1 MKKDI
6 ELKNWTPHN
15 KKTGNDIIIE
25 KENLINIFF
34 CSNEDTK
41 SFSKIKS
48 FLMNL
53 PNKFRIKG
61 EYNTDS
67 IIDEIC
73 FYLGILDKDHEEI
86 DEKEIRNIIIFNIPF
101 NEAEKIL
108 QSFLDKVGD
117 GTKNDD
123 YPFFVFLKNNNL
135 IDNFDIKKLLFNLN
149 DFQKNIIDSF
159 KIDSR
164 NIYIDTEETI
174 IYTIKSI
181 YNYYNGDYTI
191 SFDDNENERIEKY
204 NITKTINILV
214 MGKRGSGKSALINRL
229 LGEKKAYADVNAKTI
244 KTREYFHKY
253 YPLKFIDSAGFQVGG
268 LEQSKTNEILDI
280 NKYLEENNLTYKN
293 IKKKVHFIFYVFKN
307 EDKFDDSIIQI
318 LKKLESFKIEIFFII
333 TYSTEGKEKMYKN
346 DFKSQIKKNKIFPK
360 EKINDIINNTFCLD
374 LFNIYYSKTISEM
387 ILLINGKL
395 KEYKDLNDSI
405 IDLIGNNNLIKTKEL
420 GYSFNF
426 NNEFTPIEDIYENES
441 LNSSFNNLSIIH
453 ESPRG
458 KIFNHYMNSPEEIIK
473 MMKFCVES
481 NIFLTDPQSDRQM
494 KKNLSKNII
503 KNFIWPGFW
512 WSSISFF
519 GELLSKKSKM
529 KMINR
534 ISEIYEI
541 QLPQSYIEDE
551 KKEFLDSAKKE
562 DSGFKKFIYKI
573 GGLLAGIWNKNNV
586 IELGEQIIEE
596 FDFEY
601 SKKNIF
607 DLYVDMAKKY
617 NESFEILENF
627 YNCFNKD
634 YWYDI
639 KLEE

>member
-1 MKKDI
+1 
-6 ELKNWTPHN
+6 
-15 KKTGNDIIIE
+15 
-25 KENLINIFF
+25 
-34 CSNEDTK
+34 
-41 SFSKIKS
+41 
-48 FLMNL
+48 
-53 PNKFRIKG
+53 
-61 EYNTDS
+61 
-67 IIDEIC
+67 
-73 FYLGILDKDHEEI
+73 
-86 DEKEIRNIIIFNIPF
+86 
-101 NEAEKIL
+101 
-108 QSFLDKVGD
+108 
-117 GTKNDD
+117 
-123 YPFFVFLKNNNL
+123 
-135 IDNFDIKKLLFNLN
+135 
-149 DFQKNIIDSF
+149 
-159 KIDSR
+159 
-164 NIYIDTEETI
+164 
-174 IYTIKSI
+174 
-181 YNYYNGDYTI
+181 
-191 SFDDNENERIEKY
+191 
-204 NITKTINILV
+204 
-214 MGKRGSGKSALINRL
+214 
-229 LGEKKAYADVNAKTI
+229 
-244 KTREYFHKY
+244 
-253 YPLKFIDSAGFQVGG
+253 
-268 LEQSKTNEILDI
+268 
-280 NKYLEENNLTYKN
+280 
-293 IKKKVHFIFYVFKN
+293 
-307 EDKFDDSIIQI
+307 
-318 LKKLESFKIEIFFII
+318 
-333 TYSTEGKEKMYKN
+333 MYKN

-426 NNEFTPIEDIYENES
+426 GNDFTPTGNIDEKVS
-441 LNSSFNNLSIIH
+441 LNSSGKNLSIIH

-562 DSGFKKFIYKI
+562 DSGFTKFIYKI

-586 IELGEQIIEE
+586 IEHGEQIIEE